1 MSWSLFKVVGLKTR
15 AILALGGNLGDRV
28 QTVRDAVAMLNAHP
42 EISVKRESALYE
54 SFAMTSAGIDQTE
67 PNYLNGVVEIST
79 KLKPKKLLAALNEIE
94 NQFGR
99 VRLERWAARTLD
111 IDIITYGSELV
122 ETKSLIIP
130 HPRAHERAFVL
141 VPWAELDPDA
151 VLPGHGKVALL
162 AEPLANQVWKF
173 E

>member
-1 MSWSLFKVVGLKTR
+1 VFKAVGLKTR

-28 QTVRDAVAMLNAHP
+28 QTIREAVLQIDSHP
-42 EISVKRESALYE
+42 DISVKRQSGLYE
-54 SFAMTSAGIDQTE
+54 SFAMTSKGIDQSE
-67 PNYLNGVVEIST
+67 PNYLNGVIEVST
-79 KLKPKKLLAALNEIE
+79 SLKPKALLKALNEVE
-94 NQFGR
+94 SYFGR

-111 IDIITYGSELV
+111 IDIITFGTELI

-130 HPRAHERAFVL
+130 HPRAFERAFVL

-151 VLPGHGKVALL
+151 VLPGHGKVADL
-162 AEPLANQVWKF
+162 ASQLANKVWKF

>member
-1 MSWSLFKVVGLKTR
+1 VSKAVGLKTR

-28 QTVRDAVAMLNAHP
+28 ATIRNAVAQIDAHD

-54 SFAMTSAGIDQTE
+54 SFAMTAKGIDQSE
-67 PNYLNGVVEIST
+67 PNYLNGVIEVST
-79 KLKPKKLLAALNEIE
+79 SLKPKKLLAALNDIE

-141 VPWAELDPDA
+141 VPWAEMDPA
-151 VLPGHGKVALL
+151 ATLPGHGKVADL
-162 AEPLANQVWKF
+162 AANFVSQVWRF

>member
-1 MSWSLFKVVGLKTR
+1 LKTR

-28 QTVRDAVAMLNAHP
+28 QTIRDAIAKLDAHP
-42 EISVKRESALYE
+42 DIKVKRESALFE
-54 SFAMTSAGIDQTE
+54 SFAMTAKGIDESE
-67 PNYLNGVVEIST
+67 PNYLNGVIEVST
-79 KLKPKKLLAALNEIE
+79 SLKPKRLLAALNEVE

-111 IDIITYGSELV
+111 IDIISYGSELV
-122 ETKSLIIP
+122 ETKSLVIP

-141 VPWAELDPDA
+141 VPWAELDPEA
-151 VLPGHGKVALL
+151 VLPGHGKVADL
-162 AEPLANQVWKF
+162 AEPIANQVWRF

>member
-1 MSWSLFKVVGLKTR
+1 MYLSVFKVVGLKTR

-28 QTVRDAVAMLNAHP
+28 ETIRRAVEQIDAHP
-42 EISVKRESALYE
+42 EISVKRQSSLYE
-54 SFAMTSAGIDQTE
+54 SFAMTSSGIDQTE
-67 PNYLNGVVEIST
+67 PNYLNGVIEVST
-79 KLKPKKLLAALNEIE
+79 SLRPKQLLAALNEVE

-141 VPWAELDPDA
+141 VPWAELDPEA
-151 VLPGHGKVALL
+151 VLPGHGKVADL
-162 AEPLANQVWKF
+162 AASWANQVWKF
-173 E
+173 T

>member
-1 MSWSLFKVVGLKTR
+1 MFQSVFKVVGLKTR

-28 QTVRDAVAMLNAHP
+28 DTIRKAVAQIDAHP
-42 EISVKRESALYE
+42 EISVKRQSALYE
-54 SFAMTSAGIDQTE
+54 SFAMTSKGIDQTE
-67 PNYLNGVVEIST
+67 PNYLNGVIEVST
-79 KLKPKKLLAALNEIE
+79 SLKPKKLLAALNEVE

-122 ETKSLIIP
+122 ETKSLLIP

-141 VPWAELDPDA
+141 VPWAELDPEA
-151 VLPGHGKVALL
+151 VLPGHGKVAEL
-162 AEPLANQVWKF
+162 AAGLADQVWKF

>member
-1 MSWSLFKVVGLKTR
+1 MFQSAFKVVGLKTR

-28 QTVRDAVAMLNAHP
+28 DTIRKAVAQIDAHP
-42 EISVKRESALYE
+42 EISVKRQSGLYE
-54 SFAMTSAGIDQTE
+54 SHAVTSSGIDQTE
-67 PNYLNGVVEIST
+67 PNYLNGVIEVST
-79 KLKPKKLLAALNEIE
+79 SLKPKKLLAALNEVE

-111 IDIITYGSELV
+111 IDIVTYGSELV

-151 VLPGHGKVALL
+151 VLPGHGKVADL
-162 AEPLANQVWKF
+162 AAGLANQVWKF

>member
-1 MSWSLFKVVGLKTR
+1 
-15 AILALGGNLGDRV
+15 LGDRV
-28 QTVRDAVAMLNAHP
+28 DTIRKAVAQIDAHP
-42 EISVKRESALYE
+42 EISVKRQSGLYE
-54 SFAMTSAGIDQTE
+54 SHAVTSSGIDQTE
-67 PNYLNGVVEIST
+67 PNYLNGVIEVST
-79 KLKPKKLLAALNEIE
+79 SLKPKKLLAALNEVE

-111 IDIITYGSELV
+111 IDIVTYGSELV

-151 VLPGHGKVALL
+151 VLPGHGKVADL
-162 AEPLANQVWKF
+162 AAGLANQVWKF

>member
-1 MSWSLFKVVGLKTR
+1 MYQSVFKVVGLKTR

-28 QTVRDAVAMLNAHP
+28 DTIRKAVAQIDAHP
-42 EISVKRESALYE
+42 EIYVKRQSGLYE
-54 SFAMTSAGIDQTE
+54 SFAMTSSGIDQTE
-67 PNYLNGVVEIST
+67 PNYLNGVIEVST
-79 KLKPKKLLAALNEIE
+79 SLKPKQLLAALNEVE

-141 VPWAELDPDA
+141 APWAELDPEA
-151 VLPGHGKVALL
+151 VLPGHGKVADL
-162 AEPLANQVWKF
+162 AAGLANQVWKF

>member
-1 MSWSLFKVVGLKTR
+1 LKTR

-28 QTVRDAVAMLNAHP
+28 QTIRDAIAQVDAHP
-42 EISVKRESALYE
+42 EIKVKRESALFE
-54 SFAMTSAGIDQTE
+54 SFAMTAKGIDESE
-67 PNYLNGVVEIST
+67 PNYLNGVIEVST
-79 KLKPKKLLAALNEIE
+79 SLKPKRLLAALNEVE

-111 IDIITYGSELV
+111 IDIISYGSKLV
-122 ETKSLIIP
+122 ETKSLVIP

-141 VPWAELDPDA
+141 VPWAELDPEA
-151 VLPGHGKVALL
+151 VLLGHGKVADL
-162 AEPLANQVWKF
+162 AGPIAQQVWRF

>member
-1 MSWSLFKVVGLKTR
+1 MVQSVFKVVGLKTR

-28 QTVRDAVAMLNAHP
+28 DTIRKAVAQIDAHP
-42 EISVKRESALYE
+42 EISVKRQSALYE
-54 SFAMTSAGIDQTE
+54 SFAMTSKGIDQTE
-67 PNYLNGVVEIST
+67 PNYLNGVIEVST
-79 KLKPKKLLAALNEIE
+79 SLKPKKLLAALNEVE

-141 VPWAELDPDA
+141 VPWAELDPEA
-151 VLPGHGKVALL
+151 VLPGHGKVAEL
-162 AEPLANQVWKF
+162 AAGLADQVWKF

>member
-1 MSWSLFKVVGLKTR
+1 MFQSAFKVVGLKTR

-28 QTVRDAVAMLNAHP
+28 DTISKAVAQIDAHP
-42 EISVKRESALYE
+42 EISLKRRSGLYE
-54 SFAMTSAGIDQTE
+54 SYAMTSSGIDQTE
-67 PNYLNGVVEIST
+67 PNYLNGVIEVST
-79 KLKPKKLLAALNEIE
+79 SLKPKKLLAALNEVE

-151 VLPGHGKVALL
+151 VLPGHGKVADL
-162 AEPLANQVWKF
+162 AAGLANQVWKF

>member
-1 MSWSLFKVVGLKTR
+1 MSRSVFKVVGLKTR

-28 QTVRDAVAMLNAHP
+28 DTIRRAVAEIDAHP
-42 EISVKRESALYE
+42 EISVKRQSGLYE
-54 SFAMTSAGIDQTE
+54 SFAMTSSGIDQTE
-67 PNYLNGVVEIST
+67 PNYLNGVIEVST
-79 KLKPKKLLAALNEIE
+79 SLKPKKLLAALNEVE
-94 NQFGR
+94 NHFGR

-111 IDIITYGSELV
+111 VDIITYGSELI

-141 VPWAELDPDA
+141 VPWAELDPEA
-151 VLPGHGKVALL
+151 VLPGHGKVVDL
-162 AEPLANQVWKF
+162 ASGLANQVWKF